1 MNEGSQGLDRVA
13 SMLRNADAVVVAASN
28 GFDIADGYNQ
38 FACDREF
45 LQVFGD
51 FNQTFGLT
59 SILQGLMAQWPSWQ
73 TRWAFLA
80 RLVEYGW
87 QSYRPSPAMQAL
99 DALTRGKP
107 RFVITCNC
115 NGRFERAGFDAN
127 ALFETEGSFVRL
139 RCSAACSDECYDAVP
154 FVERIVGQTE
164 EGFAKVDRAD
174 VGRDAKTPGTARVHD
189 SADAHGCIEVPEAL
203 IPRCPHCGAPL
214 DVAVDDTGALARTAQ
229 FQKQQARF
237 QSFLETHK
245 NERILILELGMGQR
259 NPAIKRPLMAFAE
272 AAPNSSYVVINREP
286 AILPAIP
293 AARIASV
300 EGDLSEAL
308 SALRELASEGPAS
321 QSGETQRVARVGEVH
336 L

>member
-1 MNEGSQGLDRVA
+1 MNEGSQELDRIA

-28 GFDIADGYNQ
+28 GFDMADGYNQ

-51 FNQTFGLT
+51 FNQAFGLT

-73 TRWAFLA
+73 TRWAFLT

-127 ALFETEGSFVRL
+127 TLFETEGNFARL
-139 RCSAACSDECYDAVP
+139 RCSAACSDECYDAAP
-154 FVERIVGQTE
+154 FVERILSQVE
-164 EGFAKVDRAD
+164 EGFAKVDRANIEQ
-174 VGRDAKTPGTARVHD
+174 DAKTPNAARVHD
-189 SADAHGCIEVPEAL
+189 SADACRYIEVPEAL

-237 QSFLETHK
+237 QSFLEVHK

-272 AAPNSSYVVINREP
+272 AAPDSSYVVVNREP

-308 SALRELASEGPAS
+308 SALCELASEGPAS